1 MLLRVLTVFIYVV
14 PMLMNVMTHARVCGD
29 VLVSVATYDCK
40 ICDHDHAR
48 GVHAYKCATMLTTM

>member
-1 MLLRVLTVFIYVV
+1 
-14 PMLMNVMTHARVCGD
+14 MLMNVMAHARVCGD